1 MSVMYH
7 ACGEAHMWESIKF
20 HGRKAMFCVSA
31 TEKIVEI
38 QGKCKMHCQ
47 LDQSTCCI
55 VGDLWSMLMFI
66 YSDC

>member
-1 MSVMYH
+1 MYH
-7 ACGEAHMWESIKF
+7 TGGETHLCKSINF
-20 HGRKAMFCVSA
+20 YGRKAKFCVSA

-55 VGDLWSMLMFI
+55 VGDLGSMLMFI